1 LPYIVMGEEEN
12 PAMGWRALRMTL
24 DRPTLLRD
32 QLRALIRAS
41 GGRALRIMFPM
52 VTDVAEFRAAR
63 AHFNR
68 VLENELAKGHEPPES
83 VALGAMLEVPALL
96 WQLDALFAEVDFLS
110 IGSNDLFQFVFASD
124 RGSPALSRRFDPLS
138 PPMLSLLSDLAR
150 RSDEAGVPLT
160 LCGEMAGNPLE
171 AMALIGCGI
180 RRLSMSAGSIASVKA
195 MLRSAEAQ
203 QLEALI
209 AYLVK
214 RPARSLRPLLRAYA
228 KERGIQL

>member
-1 LPYIVMGEEEN
+1 MN
-12 PAMGWRALRMTL
+12 
-24 DRPTLLRD
+24 
-32 QLRALIRAS
+32 LRAAQHGPIK
-41 GGRALRIMFPM
+41 IMFPM

-68 VLENELAKGHEPPES
+68 VLQSELARGHEPPES

-96 WQLDALFAEVDFLS
+96 WQLEALFAEVDFLS

-195 MLRSAEAQ
+195 
-203 QLEALI
+203 
-209 AYLVK
+209 
-214 RPARSLRPLLRAYA
+214 
-228 KERGIQL
+228 